1 MTVWSC
7 LRAIWAILG
16 WFYGLIRGCLANFM
30 AGLRGHLAS
39 FTG

>member
-7 LRAIWAILG
+7 LRANWVIFG
-16 WFYGLIRGCLANFM
+16 RFYGLIRGCLANFM
-30 AGLRGHLAS
+30 AGLRGRLAS